1 VNPNRTAIVAGGVC
15 WVAKLEFFVAEFI
28 AQAAWPG
35 YSMRDDTIS
44 LLGAQLSPRHTVM
57 NGGLIL
63 AGILT
68 MAGAMLTRKA
78 WPEGLLTAL
87 GIGLVI
93 VAGAGTVGVGLWP
106 VDGNSTLHVASTLLT
121 FFPGGIGV
129 ILLGAATMPRHPL
142 FGIVTVAFGAASLG
156 ALILFGSD
164 IYFGLG
170 RGGMERVAG
179 YASTL
184 WYVVAGA
191 FLLLP
196 AGGRLR

>member
-1 VNPNRTAIVAGGVC
+1 VNANRIAIAVGALC

-44 LLGAQLSPRHTVM
+44 LLGAQVSPRHAVM

-63 AGILT
+63 AGLLT
-68 MAGAMLTRKA
+68 VAGAMLTRKA
-78 WPEGLLTAL
+78 WPAGLLTAL
-87 GIGLVI
+87 GVGLVV

-106 VDGNSTLHVASTLLT
+106 VDGNSTLHV
-121 FFPGGIGV
+121 
-129 ILLGAATMPRHPL
+129 
-142 FGIVTVAFGAASLG
+142 GIVTVAFGAASLG

-164 IYFGLG
+164 VYFGLG

-196 AGGRLR
+196 AGRRLR